1 MGTPEDIES
10 RLSAVERGVA
20 QLRAQQ
26 GLTASDAAAARVL
39 AAGADHDV
47 SEVRAELR
55 AHTSA
60 LNALRETQLEQGR
73 RLDRMDGRF
82 DRIDGRLDG
91 IDGRFDRID
100 GRLDGVDGRL
110 DRIDGRF
117 DGMDGQLGA
126 LESRMAD
133 GFATVGAGMAQIVT
147 LLEGLDDRDR

>member
-1 MGTPEDIES
+1 MATPEDIEN

-55 AHTSA
+55 AHTGA

-73 RLDRMDGRF
+73 RLDRMDGR
-82 DRIDGRLDG
+82 
-91 IDGRFDRID
+91 
-100 GRLDGVDGRL
+100 
-110 DRIDGRF
+110 
-117 DGMDGQLGA
+117 LGA
-126 LESRMAD
+126 LEARMAD

>member
-1 MGTPEDIES
+1 MATPEDIES

-82 DRIDGRLDG
+82 DRM
-91 IDGRFDRID
+91 
-100 GRLDGVDGRL
+100 
-110 DRIDGRF
+110 DGRF
-117 DGMDGQLGA
+117 DGLDGRLDA
-126 LESRMAD
+126 LEARMAD
-133 GFATVGAGMAQIVT
+133 GFATVGAGMTQIVT

>member
-1 MGTPEDIES
+1 MATPEDIES

-20 QLRAQQ
+20 QLREQQ
-26 GLTASDAAAARVL
+26 GLIASDAAAARVL

-73 RLDRMDGRF
+73 RFDRMDARF
-82 DRIDGRLDG
+82 DGM
-91 IDGRFDRID
+91 
-100 GRLDGVDGRL
+100 
-110 DRIDGRF
+110 DGRF
-117 DGMDGQLGA
+117 DGMDGRLDGMGGRLDGMGGRLGG
-126 LESRMAD
+126 LETRMTD

-147 LLEGLDDRDR
+147 LLEGLDDRGR

>member
-1 MGTPEDIES
+1 MATPEDIEN

-82 DRIDGRLDG
+82 DGTDGRLDVLDGRLDG
-91 IDGRFDRID
+91 MGGR
-100 GRLDGVDGRL
+100 
-110 DRIDGRF
+110 
-117 DGMDGQLGA
+117 LGA
-126 LESRMAD
+126 LEARMAD

>member
-1 MGTPEDIES
+1 MDDLPQHPSRPYPRRMATPEDIES

-20 QLRAQQ
+20 ELRAQQ

-82 DRIDGRLDG
+82 DRM
-91 IDGRFDRID
+91 
-100 GRLDGVDGRL
+100 
-110 DRIDGRF
+110 DGRF
-117 DGMDGQLGA
+117 DGMDGRLDA
-126 LESRMAD
+126 LEARMAD

>member
-1 MGTPEDIES
+1 MAPPEDIES
-10 RLSAVERGVA
+10 RLSAVEREVA
-20 QLRAQQ
+20 QLREQQ

-73 RLDRMDGRF
+73 RLDRMDGR
-82 DRIDGRLDG
+82 
-91 IDGRFDRID
+91 
-100 GRLDGVDGRL
+100 L
-110 DRIDGRF
+110 DRMDGRF
-117 DGMDGQLGA
+117 DGLDGRLDA
-126 LESRMAD
+126 LEARMAD
-133 GFATVGAGMAQIVT
+133 GFATVGAGMTQIVT

>member
-1 MGTPEDIES
+1 MDDLPQHPSRPYPRRMATPEDIES

-26 GLTASDAAAARVL
+26 GLSASDAAAARVL

-82 DRIDGRLDG
+82 DIMG
-91 IDGRFDRID
+91 
-100 GRLDGVDGRL
+100 
-110 DRIDGRF
+110 GRF
-117 DGMDGQLGA
+117 DGMDGRLDGMGGRLGA
-126 LESRMAD
+126 LEARMAD